1 MTGALV
7 FATGTPVIRR
17 TIFVESIAMRLYQQI
32 RASIARS
39 AVAGAGLVVFVS
51 GMPLSASGQTP
62 PSRVASQLPPIA
74 SQPAPPGSPLAI
86 EEAVRMALENNL
98 NIQVEKL
105 NPQIQVL
112 GIARANAAYAPTLL
126 TGLSR
131 RNSTAPPQDFVTSA
145 GTLVTT
151 NSSFGSNAGLAQN
164 VRWGGASY
172 QVSFDGNRATSNQ
185 TTAIFNPSLGG
196 NFNAVYTQPLLRN
209 FKIDSIRQQLA
220 LSQIQA
226 TQADIQLQQ
235 RITQTSRNV
244 RAAYYNLVGAIAGLD
259 VAQQSLDVARTS
271 LKNNQTRVEVG
282 TMAQI
287 DIVQAEAEVASNEE
301 AVIVA
306 QAQIET
312 AQDQLR
318 ALVMNPN
325 QSDFWTTRFTP
336 SEEPTVTQKTIDV
349 DQAIK
354 AALQNRT
361 DIRDFRKNM
370 ESTDVNMMFAR
381 NQKMPAIDLTAR
393 YGLTGNGGTQYSY
406 GAAPAGEIPPI
417 LNTTQR
423 GFGDVLHD
431 VFGNDFKTWSFAV
444 NVSYPLG
451 TSQADAALAQTKL
464 QKQQDQTTLANI
476 EMGIA
481 TEVRQAGRDVNT
493 NLRRIEATT
502 RAREL
507 AQQRLDADNKRF
519 SVGLATTFEVLQS
532 QRDLSRAKTN
542 ELRAK
547 IDYNLSLVN
556 FEAVQIAPIR

>member
-1 MTGALV
+1 
-7 FATGTPVIRR
+7 
-17 TIFVESIAMRLYQQI
+17 MRFYQQI

-39 AVAGAGLVVFVS
+39 AIAGAGLVVFVS

-62 PSRVASQLPPIA
+62 PSQVASQLPPIA
-74 SQPAPPGSPLAI
+74 AQPAPPGTPLAI
-86 EEAVRMALENNL
+86 EDAVKMALENNL

-126 TGLSR
+126 TGFAR

-220 LSQIQA
+220 LSQNQA

-325 QSDFWTTRFTP
+325 QPDFWTTRFAP
-336 SEEPTVTQKTIDV
+336 SEQPTVTQKTVDV

-354 AALQNRT
+354 SALQNRT

-370 ESTDVNMMFAR
+370 ENTDINMMFAR

-393 YGLTGNGGTQYSY
+393 YGLTTWRH
-406 GAAPAGEIPPI
+406 AILVRRCAAGEVPPI

-476 EMGIA
+476 EMGIS

-493 NLRRIEATT
+493 NLRRIEATR

-507 AQQRLDADNKRF
+507 AEQRLTADNKRF

-532 QRDLSRAKTN
+532 QRDLSRARQS
-542 ELRAK
+542 ELRAI

-556 FEAVQIAPIR
+556 FDAVQIAPIR